1 LKGKKVS
8 GQKRQE
14 SINTILDAATA
25 VFAEAGFAGAR
36 IDEIARRA
44 GINKAMI
51 YYHIG
56 DKKALYASVLHRVF
70 RKTTVTI
77 SDDIRDDR
85 SPEVKLSTYISNMAS
100 AMENNPHIPPIMLRE
115 LASNGKSFP
124 AIVAEDFS
132 NLLSTLYGILK
143 EGVDKGVFIEVPP
156 LILHLMIVGTFIL
169 SRRVD
174 ALTEQI
180 GLKGALPAPLLGKET
195 ETVSDVIRRLLLNGI
210 RKR

>member
-1 LKGKKVS
+1 VS

-14 SINTILDAATA
+14 RVNTILDAATA

-36 IDEIARRA
+36 VDEIARRA

-56 DKKALYASVLHRVF
+56 DKKALYTSVLHRVF

-77 SDDIRDDR
+77 SYDIRDDF
-85 SPEVKLSTYISNMAS
+85 SPEEKLSTYINNMTS
-100 AMENNPHIPPIMLRE
+100 AIENNPHIPPIMLRE
-115 LASNGKSFP
+115 LASGGKSFP
-124 AIVAEDFS
+124 ALVAEDFS
-132 NLLSTLYGILK
+132 TLLSTLYGILK

-156 LILHLMIVGTFIL
+156 LILHLMIVGTFVL
-169 SRRVD
+169 SKRVE

-180 GLKGALPAPLLGKET
+180 GVKGAPAAVMPGKNS
-195 ETVSDVIRRLLLNGI
+195 ETVSDVIGRMLLNGI

>member
-1 LKGKKVS
+1 MS

-36 IDEIARRA
+36 VDEIARRA

-85 SPEVKLSTYISNMAS
+85 SPEEKLSTYISNMTS
-100 AMENNPHIPPIMLRE
+100 AIENNPHIPPIMLRE

-124 AIVAEDFS
+124 ANVAEDLS
-132 NLLSTLYGILK
+132 NLLATLYGILK

-180 GLKGALPAPLLGKET
+180 DLKGALPAALLGKNP
-195 ETVSDVIRRLLLNGI
+195 ETVSDVIGRMLLNGI

>member
-1 LKGKKVS
+1 MR

-14 SINTILDAATA
+14 SVNTILDAATA

-36 IDEIARRA
+36 VDEIARRA

-85 SPEVKLSTYISNMAS
+85 SPEEKLSTYISNMTS
-100 AMENNPHIPPIMLRE
+100 SIENNPHIPPIMLRE

-124 AIVAEDFS
+124 ASVAEDFS
-132 NLLSTLYGILK
+132 NLLSTLQGILR

-180 GLKGALPAPLLGKET
+180 GVKDALPAVILGKDS
-195 ETVSDVIRRLLLNGI
+195 ETVSEVIGRMLLNGI

>member
-1 LKGKKVS
+1 MS

-36 IDEIARRA
+36 VDEIARRA

-77 SDDIRDDR
+77 SDDIRDDH
-85 SPEVKLSTYISNMAS
+85 SPEEKLSTYISNMAS
-100 AMENNPHIPPIMLRE
+100 AIENNPHIPPIMLRL

-124 AIVAEDFS
+124 VNLVEDLT

-180 GLKGALPAPLLGKET
+180 GVKGALPAIIPGKNSEP
-195 ETVSDVIRRLLLNGI
+195 VSDVIGRMLLNGI
-210 RKR
+210 KKRGSSPD

>member
-1 LKGKKVS
+1 VS

-36 IDEIARRA
+36 VDEIARRA

-51 YYHIG
+51 YYHVG

-77 SDDIRDDR
+77 SNDIRDDR
-85 SPEVKLSTYISNMAS
+85 SPEEKLSTYISNMTS
-100 AMENNPHIPPIMLRE
+100 AIENNPHIPPIMLRE

-124 AIVAEDFS
+124 ADVAEDLS
-132 NLLSTLYGILK
+132 NLLATLYGILK

-169 SRRVD
+169 SKRVD

-180 GLKGALPAPLLGKET
+180 DLKGALPAALLGKDS
-195 ETVSDVIRRLLLNGI
+195 ETVSDVIGRMLLNGI
-210 RKR
+210 KKR

>member
-1 LKGKKVS
+1 VR

-14 SINTILDAATA
+14 SVNTILDAATA

-36 IDEIARRA
+36 VDEIARRA

-85 SPEVKLSTYISNMAS
+85 SPEEKLGTYISNMTS
-100 AMENNPHIPPIMLRE
+100 AIENNPHIPPIILRE
-115 LASNGKSFP
+115 LASSGKSFP

-132 NLLSTLYGILK
+132 HLLSTLYGILR

-180 GLKGALPAPLLGKET
+180 GVKDSLTALLPGKDS
-195 ETVSDVIRRLLLNGI
+195 ETVSDVIGRMLLNAI

>member
-1 LKGKKVS
+1 MS

-36 IDEIARRA
+36 VDEIARRA

-51 YYHIG
+51 YYHVG

-77 SDDIRDDR
+77 SNDIRDDR
-85 SPEVKLSTYISNMAS
+85 SPEEKLSTYISNMTS
-100 AMENNPHIPPIMLRE
+100 AIENNPHIPPIMLRE

-124 AIVAEDFS
+124 ADVAEDLS
-132 NLLSTLYGILK
+132 NLLATLYGILK

-169 SRRVD
+169 SKRVD

-180 GLKGALPAPLLGKET
+180 DLKGALPAALLGKDS
-195 ETVSDVIRRLLLNGI
+195 ETVSDVIGRMLLNGI
-210 RKR
+210 KKR